1 MYATSGPVKMDPHS
15 AESHFSLFTITRT
28 FSFLSFNAVVKVVFF
43 YHHRV
48 KDEFCKEVLRDF
60 LAADGE
66 L

>member
-15 AESHFSLFTITRT
+15 ADSHFSLFTITRT
-28 FSFLSFNAVVKVVFF
+28 FSLLSFNAVVEGF

-48 KDEFCKEVLRDF
+48 KDEFCKEVLQDF
-60 LAADGE
+60 LAADSG